1 MGNVVQAGNGQNPA
15 RIAGVR
21 GGLSTCVPAVTFN
34 DVCLASMTAT
44 GVAASLVRSGE
55 EPLRMNHPPI
65 KEIRDS
71 AVSLLRDLQDLYLL
85 AALVQTS
92 WTVVEGAAEG
102 ARDRELTT
110 VAQECSAQT
119 ARQLT
124 WLRTRMKEAA
134 PQALLVAT

>member
-1 MGNVVQAGNGQNPA
+1 V
-15 RIAGVR
+15 
-21 GGLSTCVPAVTFN
+21 
-34 DVCLASMTAT
+34 
-44 GVAASLVRSGE
+44 
-55 EPLRMNHPPI
+55 
-65 KEIRDS
+65 
-71 AVSLLRDLQDLYLL
+71 LRDLQGLYRLL
-85 AALVQTS
+85 AFVQTS

-102 ARDRELTT
+102 ARDRELAT